1 VKLGI
6 ISDVHSNLE
15 ALRAVLGRLKEKGAT
30 QFVCCGDI
38 VGYGPNPNE
47 CVEIVRGL
55 KACCVAGNHDWGAVG
70 RAKTASFN
78 NAAAAALE
86 WTRRQLTDS
95 NRIYLDNLTLAEACE
110 PMLVVHGSAAA
121 PERFEYVLLPAEADE
136 QMGYYS
142 QSICVAGHTH
152 SPLVVGRAP
161 GAVLEEL
168 PADTLRLKPETKYFI
183 NAGSVGQP
191 RDSDPDACAVL
202 FDIGA
207 GTMTF
212 LRVPYDVAAVQRKM
226 AAAGLPASLAARL
239 AGGY

>member
-15 ALRAVLGRLKEKGAT
+15 ALEAVLGRLREKGAT
-30 QFVCCGDI
+30 RFVCCGDI

-47 CVEIVRGL
+47 CVELVRGL

-70 RAKTASFN
+70 RAKTAGFN
-78 NAAAAALE
+78 DAASAALD
-86 WTRRQLTDS
+86 WTRRQLTES
-95 NRIYLDNLTLAEACE
+95 NRIYLGNLALAETCE
-110 PMLVVHGSAAA
+110 PMLVVHGSASA
-121 PERFEYVLLPAEADE
+121 PERFEYVLHPVEADD

-152 SPLVVGRAP
+152 SPLAVGRVP
-161 GAVLEEL
+161 GEAFKEL
-168 PADTLRLKPETKYFI
+168 PTDTFRLRPEAKYFI

-191 RDSDPDACAVL
+191 RDSNRDACAVL
-202 FDIGA
+202 FDVGA

-212 LRVPYDVAAVQRKM
+212 LRVPYDVAAVQKKM

-239 AGGY
+239 GGGY